1 MEEIIKDLV
10 SIITPM
16 YNSEKYILDT
26 YKSIRGQTYKKW
38 EWIVIDDNS
47 KDKSY
52 EKILKLAK
60 EDPRIK
66 VIKNK
71 INLRA
76 AGSRNKGLDFAKG
89 EYITFIDSDD
99 LWDLNFLEKQLNLIK
114 EKKCNIVFASYQRK
128 SEDLKEF
135 LGNYIV
141 PLKTTY
147 ADLLKTNHMSCLTVV
162 YKKEKFNRLR
172 FNEKLKMHE
181 DYVMWLNLLKENIA
195 YANREVLAIYRVRK
209 GSVSRNK
216 FKNLIYMYFVFRKI
230 IRLNII
236 KTFYYLSNYIYYGLK
251 KNKKINY
258 NINFFNKIN
267 LK

>member
-16 YNSEKYILDT
+16 HNSEKYILDT
-26 YKSIRGQTYKKW
+26 YKSIKDQTYKKW

-60 EDPRIK
+60 KDSRIK
-66 VIKNK
+66 VIKNE

-76 AGSRNKGLDFAKG
+76 AVSRNKGLDFAKG
-89 EYITFIDSDD
+89 EYVTFIDSDD
-99 LWDLNFLEKQLNLIK
+99 LWNLNFLEKQLNLIK

-141 PLKTTY
+141 PKY
-147 ADLLKTNHMSCLTVV
+147 INYNNLLKTNYMSCLTVM
-162 YKKEKFNRLR
+162 YKKEKFSKLR
-172 FNEKLKMHE
+172 FNEKLKLHE

-195 YANREVLAIYRVRK
+195 YTNQEVLAIYRVRK

-230 IRLNII
+230 LKLNII
-236 KTFYYLSNYIYYGLK
+236 STFYYLSNYIYYGLK
-251 KNKKINY
+251 KNKT
-258 NINFFNKIN
+258 F
-267 LK
+267 

>member
-1 MEEIIKDLV
+1 MEKIIKDLV

-16 YNSEKYILDT
+16 YNSEKYILAT
-26 YKSIRGQTYKKW
+26 YKSIKNQTYKNW

-52 EKILKLAK
+52 EKIFKLAK
-60 EDPRIK
+60 KDSRIK
-66 VIKNK
+66 VIKNET
-71 INLRA
+71 NLRA
-76 AGSRNKGLDFAKG
+76 AKTRNKGLDIARG

-99 LWDLNFLEKQLNLIK
+99 LWNNNFLEKQIYLMK
-114 EKKCNIVFASYQRK
+114 EKKCNVVFASYQRK

-141 PLKTTY
+141 PLKATY

-162 YKKEKFNRLR
+162 YKKEKFNKLR

-181 DYVMWLNLLKENIA
+181 DYIMWLNLLKENIA
-195 YANREVLAIYRVRK
+195 YANQEVLAIYRVRK

-216 FKNLIYMYFVFRKI
+216 FKNLTYMYFVFRKI
-230 IRLNII
+230 IKLNIVS
-236 KTFYYLSNYIYYGLK
+236 TFYYLCNYIYFGLN
-251 KNKKINY
+251 KNKKCLRR
-258 NINFFNKIN
+258 K
-267 LK
+267 K